1 MADLTHLEA
10 KLQRAARH
18 LEELETTGF
27 QFLDGVSQ
35 LMLESSNPKV
45 RDVVADPTG
54 NSYSVTLTLPS
65 PPVEISLALGDF
77 LHNLRASLDYLA
89 RELVLVAGG
98 QPLDGPG
105 GTTFPILL
113 KAPAGELDIRP
124 GTWDGVR
131 RLLAEVQPYAD
142 IEKRGQRHPLALL
155 GELNNRDK
163 HRLLNVTALSGAGGV
178 AFVPPPASASVATQE
193 QRRHRIELV
202 SGVTQRIFVDASEIF
217 DPAEMA
223 GSWVYSVVLDESG
236 VSRRE
241 NLLGAPRRLFEH
253 VCKEVIDRFLIE
265 VQERTSG
272 SNK

>member
-1 MADLTHLEA
+1 MDDVTHLEA
-10 KLQRAARH
+10 KLQRAACH
-18 LEELETTGF
+18 LRELETTGF

-35 LMLESSNPKV
+35 LMLESSNPMV
-45 RDVVADPTG
+45 RSVVADPST
-54 NSYSVTLTLPS
+54 NSYLVTLTLPS

-89 RELVLVAGG
+89 RELVLAAGG

-105 GTTFPILL
+105 GTTFPVLL
-113 KAPAGELDIRP
+113 KAPARELDIRP
-124 GTWDGVR
+124 GTWAGAR
-131 RLLAEVQPYAD
+131 RLLAEVQPYSD
-142 IEKRGQRHPLALL
+142 IEKRGNHHPLALI

-178 AFVPPPASASVATQE
+178 AFVAPPASASVMTQE

-202 SGVTQRIFVDASEIF
+202 SGVPQRVFVDASEMI

-223 GSWVYSVVLDESG
+223 GSWAYTVVIDESG

-241 NLLGAPRRLFEH
+241 NLLSTPRRLFEY

-265 VQERTSG
+265 VQERTSRLE
-272 SNK
+272 